1 MVALLYREWLCL
13 ATASKCDQIYTIQ
26 ACIAL
31 SNIKL
36 EEVDNGRG
44 LPSQSILLR
53 VFSDKIQDCN
63 ATRRR
68 TRGRWFSS
76 VITNST
82 RSS

>member
-44 LPSQSILLR
+44 LPSQSIVLRLLLTR
-53 VFSDKIQDCN
+53 QDCN

-68 TRGRWFSS
+68 IRGRWCSS
-76 VITNST
+76 VITSST

>member
-53 VFSDKIQDCN
+53 LLL
-63 ATRRR
+63 TRFR
-68 TRGRWFSS
+68 TAMPHGA
-76 VITNST
+76 VLVEDGVHL
-82 RSS
+82 

>member
-44 LPSQSILLR
+44 LPSQSIVLRLLLTR
-53 VFSDKIQDCN
+53 CRTAMPHSAVFVED
-63 ATRRR
+63 
-68 TRGRWFSS
+68 G
-76 VITNST
+76 VHL
-82 RSS
+82 